1 MWDLYNSKET
11 FYLENQSNSKQ
22 QTKYFIGRVTLFF
35 ANNYLTEYRI
45 TMEFLHNFYFD
56 PDVIFSSHTVYFNTF
71 TKDFTPI
78 HLVTF
83 CIRRSRIRIKFYL
96 AYSLIRL

>member
-1 MWDLYNSKET
+1 M
-11 FYLENQSNSKQ
+11 
-22 QTKYFIGRVTLFF
+22 YFIGRVTLFF

-45 TMEFLHNFYFD
+45 TMEFLHNFLKTLTQFL
-56 PDVIFSSHTVYFNTF
+56 VHIATMLINAS

-83 CIRRSRIRIKFYL
+83 SI
-96 AYSLIRL
+96 

>member
-1 MWDLYNSKET
+1 M
-11 FYLENQSNSKQ
+11 
-22 QTKYFIGRVTLFF
+22 YFIGRVTLFF

-45 TMEFLHNFYFD
+45 TMEFFKD
-56 PDVIFSSHTVYFNTF
+56 PVVIFSSHTMLIKAS

-83 CIRRSRIRIKFYL
+83 SIWCSRIRMKFYRV
-96 AYSLIRL
+96 YSLIRL